1 MARIILD
8 ARELTTSTGR
18 YVERLLHY
26 LQKLDGAHD
35 YMVLLKPGDYEAW
48 QPDNPRFAKVPCPY
62 KEFSFGEQLG
72 LLRQIRKLK
81 PDLVH
86 FTMTQQPILDGG
98 KVVTTI
104 HDLTTA
110 RFSNPTKNRAVFGV
124 KQWVYKKVIKRV
136 ARKSVALITPSQFV
150 KADVAQ
156 YADVP
161 VDKITVTHEAADK
174 LQVTPKVWPQLAGK
188 SFLLYIGRATPHKN
202 LRRAVDALA
211 IVRKTHPDTL
221 LALAGKFDDSYKLL
235 KKYVERQALSQN
247 LIFTDFVSEEELAW
261 LYQNATAYLFPSL
274 SEGFGLPG
282 VEAMAQGLPVLA
294 AKATCLPE
302 IYGEAALYFDPL
314 DIADMAAKIN
324 QLLDSEELRQKLIA
338 AGYVQAAK
346 YSWDKM
352 TKQTLEVYK
361 RVLDE
366 IKTTS

>member
-1 MARIILD
+1 MARIVID
-8 ARELTTSTGR
+8 ARELSTSTGR

-35 YMVLLKPGDYEAW
+35 YAVLLKPDDFEKW
-48 QPDNPRFAKVPCPY
+48 QPDNPRFTKVRCRY
-62 KEFSFGEQLG
+62 KEFRSGEQLG
-72 LLRQIRKLK
+72 LWWQIRRLQ

-86 FTMTQQPILDGG
+86 FTMTQQPILYSG

-110 RFSNPTKNRAVFGV
+110 RFTNPTKNRAVFTL

-136 ARKSVALITPSQFV
+136 ARKSVAIITPSQFV

-156 YADVP
+156 YANVP
-161 VDKITVTHEAADK
+161 ASKITVTYEAADK

-188 SFLLYIGRATPHKN
+188 KFLLYVGRATPHKN
-202 LRRAVDALA
+202 LQAAVDALA

-221 LALAGKFDDSYKLL
+221 LALAGKFDDNYKLL
-235 KKYVERQALSQN
+235 KKYVERQALGPN

-261 LYQNATAYLFPSL
+261 LYQNAAAYLFPSL

-282 VEAMAQGLPVLA
+282 LEAMVEGTPVLA
-294 AKATCLPE
+294 ARATSLPE
-302 IYGEAALYFDPL
+302 IYGEAALYFGPSNT
-314 DIADMAAKIN
+314 ADMAAKIN
-324 QLLDSEELRQKLIA
+324 QVLESEDLRQKLIA
-338 AGYVQAAK
+338 AGQAQAAK

-352 TKQTLEVYK
+352 ARRTLDVYK
-361 RVLDE
+361 RSLE
-366 IKTTS
+366 G